1 MPKFTLNEALASV
14 GLLAIGA
21 GLLKVSVGPI
31 FEEYEGSSAAVP
43 LILWYLGGMFVG
55 MGALTLVRKP
65 WIGAWL
71 GLAACCL
78 FQLCL

>member
-1 MPKFTLNEALASV
+1 MLKFTLNEALASI
-14 GLLAIGA
+14 GLLAVEA
-21 GLLKVSVGPI
+21 GLLKASVGPI

-43 LILWYLGGMFVG
+43 LVIWYLGGVFVG
-55 MGALTLVRKP
+55 MGALTLFIKP

-78 FQLCL
+78 FQLCR